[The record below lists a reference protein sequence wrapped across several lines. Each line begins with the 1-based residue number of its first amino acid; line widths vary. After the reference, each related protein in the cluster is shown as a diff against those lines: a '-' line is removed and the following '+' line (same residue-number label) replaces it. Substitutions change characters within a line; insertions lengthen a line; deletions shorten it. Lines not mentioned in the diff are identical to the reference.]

1 MKTNLPKSK
10 RLAIVIIVYGFLG
23 WILMQA
29 IKADMENLAITC
41 ATAVGAVGAFYLK
54 YETQRPSEK

>member
-1 MKTNLPKSK
+1 MKATIPRSK

-41 ATAVGAVGAFYLK
+41 ATAVGAVGVFYLK
-54 YETQRPSEK
+54 YETKRKS